1 MNDITTFYS
10 ELLIIRH
17 TFQHAGGPIPDAL
30 EDLLKTVGKVARC
43 AARRKAQAGAG
54 SIRGRR
60 GAMKSGNGKPSE
72 PRRAI

>member
-43 AARRKAQAGAG
+43 AARRKPGKRKPEVSGDAG
-54 SIRGRR
+54 
-60 GAMKSGNGKPSE
+60 E
-72 PRRAI
+72 P